1 MLTYKK
7 FQIDETTSVL
17 IEVPQ
22 PSGGLTQASRG
33 GDAIKEAT
41 KSLGEAWKGIR
52 AQANALIQ
60 ELESMPVSEAEIK
73 FGVSTTAEADFVVS
87 KLGVGVNYE
96 VTLKWKKPET
106 K

>member
-1 MLTYKK
+1 MPTYNKY
-7 FQIDETTSVL
+7 QIDENTTVL

-22 PSGGLTQASRG
+22 PSGGLQQASRG
-33 GDAIKEAT
+33 SDAIQEAT

-73 FGVSTTAEADFVVS
+73 FGVSTTGELDFVVS

-96 VTLKWKKPET
+96 VTLKWKKPEI